1 MRKLFGIAVAFA
13 AALSAQSYNGN
24 AEGTTCS
31 TISGWAWDST
41 QPNTSINVDIYD
53 NGIPLV
59 SIPANI
65 FRQDLL
71 NAGIGNGVHGFSLA
85 TPSSLKDGHAHT
97 VTLYYGGTANYMGGG
112 GNSVSI
118 TCTGGTGFQYYNTDA
133 LTSINTNNWYQN
145 GVGSAGSSRYTSRD
159 ANGGPPNSQN
169 AGPHRPRHHQS
180 KKKLSPA

>member
-1 MRKLFGIAVAFA
+1 MRKLIGIALTFA

-24 AEGTTCS
+24 TGATTGS
-31 TISGWAWDST
+31 PISGWAWDSA

-53 NGIPLV
+53 NGVPLV

-71 NAGIGNGVHGFSLA
+71 NAGIGNGVHGFSLT

-97 VTLYYGGTANYMGGG
+97 VTMYFGGTANYMSGG
-112 GNSVSI
+112 GNGVSI
-118 TCTGGTGFQYYNTDA
+118 TCTGGTGYQYYNTDA

-145 GVGSAGSSRYTSRD
+145 GVGSAGSSRFTSSEGDGSARV
-159 ANGGPPNSQN
+159 
-169 AGPHRPRHHQS
+169 
-180 KKKLSPA
+180 

>member
-1 MRKLFGIAVAFA
+1 MKKLVGIVIALA

-24 AEGTTCS
+24 TEGTTCS

-53 NGIPLV
+53 NGVPLI

-85 TPSSLKDGHAHT
+85 TPGSLKDGQAHRI
-97 VTLYYGGTANYMGGG
+97 TLYYGGTANQINDV
-112 GNSVSI
+112 GNGYSI
-118 TCTGGTGFQYYNTDA
+118 TCTHGPGYQNFYSDT
-133 LTSINTNNWYQN
+133 LTSIN
-145 GVGSAGSSRYTSRD
+145 
-159 ANGGPPNSQN
+159 
-169 AGPHRPRHHQS
+169 
-180 KKKLSPA
+180 